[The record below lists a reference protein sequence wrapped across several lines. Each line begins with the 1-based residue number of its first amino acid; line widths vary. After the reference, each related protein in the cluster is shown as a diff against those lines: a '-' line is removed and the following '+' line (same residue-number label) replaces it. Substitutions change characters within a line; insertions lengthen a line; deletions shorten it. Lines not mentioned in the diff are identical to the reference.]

1 MIRFNTYDEVE
12 GQIYLD
18 WCVPQDLFEALLAD
32 WVPFYNV
39 LQENV
44 QNLCLLAC
52 SMGQQVISNAQTKIL
67 SNGPRFGSKT
77 LNGKCTSKFQ
87 DPDTVRFAAAAAAV
101 LILLCHNA
109 LS

>member
-12 GQIYLD
+12 GRIYLD

-32 WVPFYNV
+32 WVPLYNV

-52 SMGQQVISNAQTKIL
+52 SMGQQVISDVQL
-67 SNGPRFGSKT
+67 P
-77 LNGKCTSKFQ
+77 
-87 DPDTVRFAAAAAAV
+87 
-101 LILLCHNA
+101 
-109 LS
+109 